1 MTYGVIGMLL
11 RCRDPKEPGFAPEL
25 VPLDEAPSFDAL
37 PDLASINF
45 RNWSLFMVADMPRCD
60 KKLLQQ

>member
-1 MTYGVIGMLL
+1 MLL
-11 RCRDPKEPGFAPEL
+11 RCRDPKEPVFAPEL
-25 VPLDEAPSFDAL
+25 APLDEAPSFDAL

-45 RNWSLFMVADMPRCD
+45 RNWSLFMIADMSKCN